1 MDDRFSESAVGI
13 RFVIQV
19 ESRYH
24 LAKVMRRLRQ
34 NQDVLKITRV
44 FGK

>member
-1 MDDRFSESAVGI
+1 
-13 RFVIQV
+13 V

-34 NQDVLKITRV
+34 NADILRITRV